1 MSREGV
7 QAVRLAVGEVS
18 EVLRTLT
25 PEEWE
30 RPSGCEGWRVQ
41 DLVAHMSSNYKEIVD
56 PSPPPSEPINLPAE
70 RLMDLLV
77 APRHDWT
84 PEQVLEEYLTFAPR
98 AEEILASMQ
107 EEPLAST
114 VIPLADLGQYPM
126 HQLADAFAFD
136 HYCHLRVDLLAPHG
150 PIVREIDAPDAARL
164 GPALSWM
171 IAGIPQMQADL
182 PAALDGPITLRL
194 SGPAGGDSRI
204 ANEDGKIVITPGGAA
219 GVANVSSDG
228 HAFVIWGTKR
238 APWRDHCTV
247 SGDGAVAAKFFDALN
262 IV

>member
-56 PSPPPSEPINLPAE
+56 PSPPPSEPINLPA
-70 RLMDLLV
+70 
-77 APRHDWT
+77 
-84 PEQVLEEYLTFAPR
+84 
-98 AEEILASMQ
+98 
-107 EEPLAST
+107 
-114 VIPLADLGQYPM
+114 
-126 HQLADAFAFD
+126 
-136 HYCHLRVDLLAPHG
+136 
-150 PIVREIDAPDAARL
+150 
-164 GPALSWM
+164 
-171 IAGIPQMQADL
+171 
-182 PAALDGPITLRL
+182 ALDGPITLRL
-194 SGPAGGDSRI
+194 TGPGGGDYRI
-204 ANEDGKIVITPGGAA
+204 ANEDAKIVITPGGAA

-247 SGDGAVAAKFFDALN
+247 SGDGAVAAKFFDVLN